1 MAIYHCHVQVIGRS
15 KGRSAVGASAYRSGT
30 KMTNE
35 HDGLTHDYTNK
46 TGIVHSE
53 VMLPENAKDEWQDRE
68 SLWNAV
74 EKIEKGNRAQLARE
88 FDFALPNELNL
99 EEQINLTRN
108 FVGINFVTDGMCAD
122 IAIHDKGDGN
132 PHAHVML
139 TMRPIDQEG
148 EWEHKSEKVY
158 LFKNR
163 EGEEK
168 GFTAREL
175 KELPDP
181 ESWQKQLPYYKN
193 GNSKLKP
200 VYLTEYERAN
210 KSEYRLYERVKGKN
224 DPKKDRIDRLNPM
237 MEKWNSKEYL
247 MNYREALS
255 DQINLSL
262 KENEINEKVD
272 HRSFQEQGKD
282 NLPTKHL
289 GVSASQMEKRGAE
302 TSRGRVNR
310 EIQSSNK
317 ELHELDS
324 QTRILKQQHNF
335 IKLDIQTQT
344 VHDYLQRM
352 KGEIQQSDG
361 KQFGNIEQSI
371 NQLDDYIEKFRSSEA
386 GKSAFVEIGE
396 EKYPFKE
403 YHLKKLDN
411 GLIALRNVFQERKE
425 SLAKPIG
432 KTSIK
437 DKMKAA
443 TERSKEIAS
452 QKKEP
457 TPLNPGIEEIAK
469 ELYNSEKE
477 YRDILSRIDKGDRET
492 TGIYLKDEYLDKIK
506 NIKYWVDSVS
516 EDELLIEATKKQ
528 KCELEKDI
536 FGGFFKGKGK
546 EKDTL
551 QASITRMSE
560 RRENSLVNLNAL
572 GVNNLSEA
580 PTVIDKLNKLSDE
593 RNKSIKEFNQGR
605 KVLQT
610 KLMEIK
616 AAADERYMGMSP
628 EEQKLVKEKI
638 IEYRQS
644 DRTDREKGK
653 MSLKMSIDEIKAEQK
668 AIKDLEPADTTQQIK
683 PKGRDFDLD
692 R

>member
-46 TGIVHSE
+46 TGIVYSE
-53 VMLPENAKDEWQDRE
+53 VVLPENAKDEWQNRE

-210 KSEYRLYERVKGKN
+210 KPEYRLYERAKGKN
-224 DPKKDRIDRLNPM
+224 DPKKDRIDRLNPT

-262 KENEINEKVD
+262 KENEINEQVD
-272 HRSFQEQGKD
+272 HRSFQEQGKE

-289 GVSASQMEKRGAE
+289 GVSASQMEKRGIE
-302 TSRGRVNR
+302 TSRGSINR

-324 QTRILKQQHNF
+324 QIRILKQQHTF

-352 KGEIQQSDG
+352 KGDIQQSDE
-361 KQFGNIEQSI
+361 KQFGNIEKSI
-371 NQLDDYIEKFRSSEA
+371 NQLGDYIEKFRSSEA
-386 GKSAFVEIGE
+386 GKGAFVERGE
-396 EKYPFKE
+396 EKYPFRE
-403 YHLKKLDN
+403 YHLKKLDD
-411 GLIALRNVFQERKE
+411 GLMEARRLFQERKE
-425 SLAKPIG
+425 SLG
-432 KTSIK
+432 KTIEKTS
-437 DKMKAA
+437 
-443 TERSKEIAS
+443 SKPSVA
-452 QKKEP
+452 
-457 TPLNPGIEEIAK
+457 EIAK
-469 ELYNSEKE
+469 DLYRAERE
-477 YRDILSRIDKGDRET
+477 YIEIQVRIAEGDRSVNRPKLTSEYISKVDHIKFCVEQLKKYDLQIKT
-492 TGIYLKDEYLDKIK
+492 NMEKKEELGI
-506 NIKYWVDSVS
+506 
-516 EDELLIEATKKQ
+516 
-528 KCELEKDI
+528 
-536 FGGFFKGKGK
+536 FKGK
-546 EKDTL
+546 EKGRL
-551 QASITRMSE
+551 QEVIDIAVQDREAQLTRLK
-560 RRENSLVNLNAL
+560 SLGVHKPEEAL
-572 GVNNLSEA
+572 GL
-580 PTVIDKLNKLSDE
+580 
-593 RNKSIKEFNQGR
+593 IKELKKMHEAEKQAYDEFSKGR
-605 KVLQT
+605 KGLHYR
-610 KLMEIK
+610 MEELRVDIL
-616 AAADERYMGMSP
+616 ERKIELSP
-628 EEQKLVKEKI
+628 EERKLVKENLAN
-638 IEYRQS
+638 YRQN
-644 DRTDREKGK
+644 DKNEKVKGNK
-653 MSLKMSIDEIKAEQK
+653 DLKMTIDEYKAEIK

-683 PKGRDFDLD
+683 QKGRDFDLE